1 MINNSDRGID
11 EKTAQEEADKTLLRD
26 YHSDATATI
35 KECSTKAQAYTTF
48 VNRVLNDVQSQ
59 KSQFVQSLEGIPI
72 LAKSTLGD
80 IAAKM
85 QDAISHLSKMES
97 DNGTES
103 VASTDAIQR
112 AGENVNLT
120 LQTVVKDLD
129 AASARFSEALTEV
142 LTKEMNGVSA
152 YLQTF

>member
-1 MINNSDRGID
+1 M
-11 EKTAQEEADKTLLRD
+11 RD